1 MLVGVVDVEVLNT
14 LLKLLMVTV
23 VLVVEVEGE
32 MVIVPSIKQVLQTL
46 AVAVE
51 RLVVEVMSMGLLVVP
66 VWLSSDTNINKGKIK
81 NPLSE
86 SLVGFLLLT
95 ST

>member
-51 RLVVEVMSMGLLVVP
+51 RRSRSPAFPGMAPSSRTTRS
-66 VWLSSDTNINKGKIK
+66 LSSDVPNSCELL
-81 NPLSE
+81 PARS
-86 SLVGFLLLT
+86 SRRRVGT
-95 ST
+95 

>member
-66 VWLSSDTNINKGKIK
+66 VWLSSDTNINKGKI
-81 NPLSE
+81 NYGTLC
-86 SLVGFLLLT
+86 
-95 ST
+95 